1 MSGLFK
7 KIWGLLIPP
16 KGRSAMEL
24 ASEPVLFFKSIRTD
38 TNNFPIKILV
48 ISVLLTFISMLSIIA
63 SSVYNENIL
72 RKSIEQDSIVNDLGE
87 SLMNIDGSLS
97 FAASMRIHMNNQQ
110 WEISY
115 HKSKLRLEKLLDDIE
130 QEFHNVR
137 IHNLISDVRIRA
149 AATQQLERKMLE
161 LASTDKKNEAIKIIS
176 SPEYINANQLF
187 SAALKKLGHEMEDLA
202 TDDFGIITD
211 NLHHMMY
218 VSILMIIAMLVSWLW
233 VFRSVQ
239 QWRHEF
245 QLTRESLI
253 LARNIAE
260 RATYAKS
267 EFLANMSHEIRTPM
281 NGVLGMMD
289 LLLDTD
295 LSNEQRN
302 WAEIVKKSGENLL
315 EIINDILDFSKIE
328 AGKLFLEPVTFDP
341 SAVILDVTD
350 LLVLKT
356 QEKDI
361 EMLVDIPADIPR
373 SVIGD
378 PLRLR
383 QILLN
388 LVGNAIKFTD
398 HGYILVRVRWSQAGD
413 KILHFTFEV
422 EDSGIGIHP
431 DKLKR
436 IFEKFTQAEESTT
449 RRYGGTGLGLA
460 ICSKLVSMMNG
471 RLNAR
476 SEIGKGSVFL
486 FDIYLE
492 EGKAQNHALPCNPET
507 DLSALRAII
516 LDDSPAS
523 QEILSRYLMSWNM
536 DCTITASMDDAIQL
550 MHAAIEEGRP
560 YDYALVDYKL
570 DGSSGLEFAG
580 RVKNTPA
587 LQNTI
592 LCMIT
597 AYNQVVTSSSLK
609 EKGFSAFFVKPCYP
623 LYLRTALCILAE
635 ARKNGIAQPLLT
647 RHAIHERING
657 SNLGKAIQPDMFPDV
672 HILAVEDMKVNLML
686 LTRIL
691 EKHGCKVSSAC
702 NGLEAVEAMKANHY
716 DLVFMDCQMPE
727 MDGFE
732 ATRLIRQNEVKGE
745 HTTVIAL
752 TADAMTGDREKCLS
766 AGMDDYLNK
775 PFKQEQ
781 ITDMLKKWI
790 EKSV

>member
-1 MSGLFK
+1 MMLKKLFK
-7 KIWGLLIPP
+7 ALVSPQARPTI
-16 KGRSAMEL
+16 EL
-24 ASEPVLFFKSIRTD
+24 ASEPVLFFKSIRAD
-38 TNNFPIKILV
+38 KNNFPVKVLIV
-48 ISVLLTFISMLSIIA
+48 SVLLTFISMLSII
-63 SSVYNENIL
+63 SYSTYNERIL
-72 RKSIEQDSIVNDLGE
+72 RDSVMQDSIINDFGE
-87 SLMNIDGSLS
+87 SLMKADDNLS
-97 FAASMRIHMNNQQ
+97 FAANMRIDTDNVEWEKKYNQ
-110 WEISY
+110 
-115 HKSKLRLEKLLDDIE
+115 SKAELEQSLSDIE
-130 QEFHNVR
+130 KKFQDAEIQNLVIDVKAKAAITQEQEQNILKLVGAG
-137 IHNLISDVRIRA
+137 NKSA
-149 AATQQLERKMLE
+149 AKE
-161 LASTDKKNEAIKIIS
+161 IIS
-176 SPEYINANQLF
+176 SHQYIIANQSF
-187 SAALKKLGHEMEDLA
+187 SRALKRLSHAMEDLA
-202 TDDFGIITD
+202 TEDFKVITS
-211 NLHHMMY
+211 NFRYMARF
-218 VSILMIIAMLVSWLW
+218 SALMIVAMLISWAW

-239 QWRHEF
+239 QWRREF

-253 LARNIAE
+253 MARNIAE
-260 RATYAKS
+260 RATHAKS

-328 AGKLFLEPVTFDP
+328 AGKLFLEPVNFDP
-341 SAVILDVTD
+341 AAVILDVTD

-361 EMLVDIPADIPR
+361 EMLVDIPPDMPR

-388 LVGNAIKFTD
+388 LLGNAIKFTER
-398 HGYILVRVRWSQAGD
+398 GYILVRVRWSQAGD
-413 KILHFTFEV
+413 KILHFSFEV

-471 RLNAR
+471 RLDAR
-476 SEIGKGSVFL
+476 SEIGKGSVF
-486 FDIYLE
+486 FFNIYLE
-492 EGKAQNHALPCNPET
+492 EGSAENFVLPFNPET
-507 DLSALRAII
+507 SLSSMRAII

-523 QEILSRYLMSWNM
+523 QEILSRYLLGWGM
-536 DCTITASMDDAIQL
+536 DCTVTASVDDAIQL
-550 MHAAIEEGRP
+550 MNNAAEEGRP

-570 DGSSGLEFAG
+570 EGFNGLEFAD
-580 RVKNTPA
+580 RVKHTPA

-609 EKGFSAFFVKPCYP
+609 ENGFSAFFVKPCYP
-623 LYLRTALCILAE
+623 THLRAALCILAD
-635 ARKNGIAQPLLT
+635 ARKNKIPQPLLT
-647 RHAIHERING
+647 RHVIHERMHGAGLNKI
-657 SNLGKAIQPDMFPDV
+657 IQPDMFPDV

-702 NGLEAVEAMKANHY
+702 NGSEAVEMMKENHY

-732 ATRLIRQNEVKGE
+732 ATKWIRQNENNE
-745 HTTVIAL
+745 RHTTIVAL
-752 TADAMTGDREKCLS
+752 TADAMTGDREKCLA

-781 ITDMLKKWI
+781 ITEMLKKWI
-790 EKSV
+790 KRKE